1 MRGKMLTAEQYNL
14 LRQKVEAEVE
24 RRNACGSLA
33 AYASGGNAAAGT
45 ETGESQTMAE
55 ETAGTETN
63 ARAEPSIDQS
73 DQAEGTADGQAE
85 TGATILAR
93 QGKRVIEPLLAIQ
106 DYADLVLPEAGDP
119 IPAGFGEELI
129 TYVNELSEEPMEG
142 TSTSCRGACTGLCMS
157 GCSNACSGCT
167 GSCTGCGG
175 CSASCGTGCASGAR
189 S

>member
-1 MRGKMLTAEQYNL
+1 MLTAEQYNL

-45 ETGESQTMAE
+45 ETGEAQTVAE
-55 ETAGTETN
+55 ETAGAET
-63 ARAEPSIDQS
+63 SVDQS

-85 TGATILAR
+85 TGTAILAR

-106 DYADLVLPEAGDP
+106 DHADLVLPETGEP
-119 IPAGFGEELI
+119 IPAGFGEGLI

-157 GCSNACSGCT
+157 GCSNACSGCK

-189 S
+189 A

>member
-1 MRGKMLTAEQYNL
+1 MLTAEQYNL
-14 LRQKVEAEVE
+14 LCQKVEAEVG

-33 AYASGGNAAAGT
+33 AYASGGNAAVGT
-45 ETGESQTMAE
+45 ETD
-55 ETAGTETN
+55 AG
-63 ARAEPSIDQS
+63 AEPSVEQS

-106 DYADLVLPEAGDP
+106 DYADLVLPEAGEP

-189 S
+189 A

>member
-33 AYASGGNAAAGT
+33 AYASGGNAAA
-45 ETGESQTMAE
+45 
-55 ETAGTETN
+55 
-63 ARAEPSIDQS
+63 
-73 DQAEGTADGQAE
+73 E
-85 TGATILAR
+85 TGAAILAR

-106 DYADLVLPEAGDP
+106 DHADLVLPETGEP
-119 IPAGFGEELI
+119 IPAGFGEGLI

-157 GCSNACSGCT
+157 GCSNACSGCK

-189 S
+189 A

>member
-45 ETGESQTMAE
+45 ETGEAQTVAE
-55 ETAGTETN
+55 ETAG
-63 ARAEPSIDQS
+63 
-73 DQAEGTADGQAE
+73 AE
-85 TGATILAR
+85 TGAAILAR

-106 DYADLVLPEAGDP
+106 DYADLVLPEAGEP

-157 GCSNACSGCT
+157 GCSNACSGC
-167 GSCTGCGG
+167 
-175 CSASCGTGCASGAR
+175 SASCGTGCASGAR
-189 S
+189 A